1 MAGLQDAWGAWKNV
15 HGNRSLAMVGKAIG
29 QYDPYQDPKFYKDLE
44 RFEQNPTSQNA
55 DMMLEQYGDQLEA
68 NDKKGLVK
76 MTQPAEGTI
85 ERQKQD
91 LTKAQIESQQGY
103 YNKLNELGYGQAKA
117 KNELTSAELG
127 IAKNQFGTNK
137 YNYMGNQDFGEKQV
151 DSEISNFETNLAQN
165 NLTQN
170 KVKEMIEQGYPEQQV
185 ASEMAKLNAQETEAI
200 YNKMRDE
207 NKIEDADYLYNLWK
221 RNQTAQTQQNEA
233 QADISQVN
241 ANIAQATKE
250 DQILSKELAVENQQM
265 QNQKLETQLKH
276 LDERLQK
283 EMNAL
288 ELQNINRE
296 IQNEIARLREEKQR
310 ELNSLEIKQAELRI
324 KGQALQNKGQKINNK
339 SSQKELD
346 YLNSLSESNLAA
358 AFGYETGGSS
368 GTTGKF
374 GPEDYV
380 PNPKGEGVA
389 IVNDNGVLLDPNTLK
404 PLLNTGEDGS
414 RNYFVYDGEMTIQL
428 PANTVKQ
435 AGDSYFGTDENKGK
449 KWYNP
454 FSWNNE
460 PVNETK
466 TTNINN
472 NQQNNKQTNQQV
484 NQQTNNQKTNID
496 NMNTNSSMG
505 IIKGYKDT
513 YNMTDEEL
521 LSALKEEAKTKE
533 NFPQQFKQ
541 TYGVN
546 LNDVIS
552 LLEAK
557 KGRGQ

>member
-1 MAGLQDAWGAWKNV
+1 MAGLQNAWGAWKNV

-44 RFEQNPTSQNA
+44 RFEQNPTPQNA
-55 DMMLEQYGDQLEA
+55 DMMLDQYGDQLES
-68 NDKKGLVK
+68 NDIKSLVK
-76 MTQPAEGTI
+76 MTQPAEGTL
-85 ERQKQD
+85 EKQKQD
-91 LTKAQIESQQGY
+91 LTEAQIESQQGY

-137 YNYMGNQDFGEKQV
+137 YNYMGSQDFGEKQV

-170 KVKEMIEQGYPEQQV
+170 KVKEMIEQGLPEQQV
-185 ASEMAKLNAQETEAI
+185 LTEMAKLKAGEAEAI

-221 RNQTAQTQQNEA
+221 RTQTAQTQQNEA

-265 QNQKLETQLKH
+265 QNQKLETQLKY
-276 LDERLQK
+276 LDERMKK

-310 ELNSLEIKQAELRI
+310 ELSPLEIKQAEARI
-324 KGQALQNKGQKINNK
+324 KAQVLQNKGQKINNQI
-339 SSQKELD
+339 SQHELD
-346 YLNSLSESNLAA
+346 YLNNLSENNLARA
-358 AFGYETGGSS
+358 LGYKTGGSS
-368 GTTGKF
+368 STTSQF

-389 IVNDNGVLLDPNTLK
+389 IVNDNGVLLDPNTLN
-404 PLLNTGEDGS
+404 PLLNTGEDGTK
-414 RNYFVYDGEMTIQL
+414 NYFVYDGEMTIQL

-466 TTNINN
+466 TTNLNN
-472 NQQNNKQTNQQV
+472 NQQN

-541 TYGVN
+541 TYGAN

>member
-55 DMMLEQYGDQLEA
+55 DMMLEQYGDQLEV
-68 NDKKGLVK
+68 DDMKGLVN
-76 MTQPAEGTI
+76 MIQPAEGTMAHK
-85 ERQKQD
+85 EQKLKD
-91 LTKAQIESQQGY
+91 LKIKNQTDLQKY
-103 YNKLNELGYGQAKA
+103 LNQKGYGERFGKQKLS
-117 KNELTSAELG
+117 KIDLG
-127 IAKNQFGTNK
+127 IAKNQYEQDK
-137 YNYMGNQDFGEKQV
+137 IDYMGNQDLYKSNV
-151 DSEISNFETNLAQN
+151 DTKLSNNETTIMQN

-472 NQQNNKQTNQQV
+472 NQQNNQQTNQQV

>member
-1 MAGLQDAWGAWKNV
+1 MAGLQNAWGAWKNV

-44 RFEQNPTSQNA
+44 RFEQNPTPQNA
-55 DMMLEQYGDQLEA
+55 DMMLDQYGDQLES
-68 NDKKGLVK
+68 NDIKSLVK
-76 MTQPAEGTI
+76 MTQPAEGTL
-85 ERQKQD
+85 EKQKQD
-91 LTKAQIESQQGY
+91 LTEAQIESQQGY

-137 YNYMGNQDFGEKQV
+137 YNYMGSQDFGEKQV

-170 KVKEMIEQGYPEQQV
+170 KVKEMIEQGLPEQQV
-185 ASEMAKLNAQETEAI
+185 LTEMAKLKAGEAEAI

-221 RNQTAQTQQNEA
+221 RTQTAQTQQNEA

-265 QNQKLETQLKH
+265 QNQKLETQLKY
-276 LDERLQK
+276 LDERMKK

-288 ELQNINRE
+288 ELQNVNRE
-296 IQNEIARLREEKQR
+296 LQNELASLRNEKQR
-310 ELNSLEIKQAELRI
+310 ELNPLEIKQAELRV
-324 KGQALQNKGQKINNK
+324 KGQALQNRGQKINNQL
-339 SSQKELD
+339 SQYELD
-346 YLNSLSESNLAA
+346 YLNSLSENNLAGA
-358 AFGYETGGSS
+358 LGYETGGSS
-368 GTTGKF
+368 STTSKF

-389 IVNDNGVLLDPNTLK
+389 IVNDNGVLLDPNTLN
-404 PLLNTGEDGS
+404 PLLNTGEDGTK
-414 RNYFVYDGEMTIQL
+414 NYFVYDGEMTIQL

-460 PVNETK
+460 PINKTK
-466 TTNINN
+466 TTNLNN
-472 NQQNNKQTNQQV
+472 GQQNNKQTNQQV
-484 NQQTNNQKTNID
+484 NQKTNNQKTNID

-541 TYGVN
+541 TYGAN